1 MKKNDIIRLEITDV
15 TSEGSGIGRHEGMA
29 VFVPFTAA
37 GDVIDCRIVKVLSS
51 YAYGIV
57 ETLVSPSPFRCDDGC
72 GVYKKCGGCAFRHFS
87 YEEELAAKARFVEA
101 SFSRIG
107 KLTVDWDSPLGCD
120 KLDGY
125 RNKAQYPVGTD
136 ADGHLIA
143 GFYSRRSHRVTDGL
157 ICALQPPVFG
167 EIVRAVLAWC
177 EENHIPAYDEITGK
191 GLLRHI
197 YLRRGEHTGEIML
210 CLVVTDTD
218 KQDFAPL
225 AETVT
230 AAFPAI
236 KSVILN
242 ENAKNTNVILGKTC
256 RTVWGSDT
264 ITDTMCGRTFRIS
277 PLSFY
282 QVNTRQAERLY
293 GIAREYAALE
303 DGETLLDLYCGI
315 GTIGLSV
322 VGENNRLVGVEI
334 IPSAIENAKAN
345 AALNGIENAEFFC
358 GDAGEIA
365 KKLIERGEVPDVI
378 IADPARKGCD
388 ALSIES
394 MLKMAPKR
402 IVMISCNHATAA
414 RDCAELVKGGY
425 RIEKGRAVDLFPRTT
440 HVECVVLLTRKDIDE
455 HV

>member
-1 MKKNDIIRLEITDV
+1 MKKNDVIRLEITDV
-15 TSEGSGIGRHEGMA
+15 TGEGSGIGRHEGMA

-37 GDVIDCRIVKVLSS
+37 GDEIGCRIVKVLSS
-51 YAYGIV
+51 YAYGII
-57 ETLVSPSPFRCDDGC
+57 EEIRTPSPHRCVDGC
-72 GVYKKCGGCAFRHFS
+72 SVYKKCGGCAFRHFS
-87 YEEELAAKARFVEA
+87 YEEELSAKARFVEA

-107 KLTVDWDSPLGCD
+107 KLIVPWEEILGCE
-120 KLDGY
+120 KTEGY
-125 RNKAQYPVGTD
+125 RNKAQYPIGTD
-136 ADGHLIA
+136 TDGHLIA

-157 ICALQPPVFG
+157 TCALQPPVFG
-167 EIVRAVLAWC
+167 KIVRDVLHWC
-177 EENHIPAYDEITGK
+177 EENHLSAYDEITGK
-191 GLLRHI
+191 GLLRHV
-197 YLRRGEHTGEIML
+197 YLRRGEHSGEIML
-210 CLVVTDTD
+210 CLVVTEMD
-218 KQDFAPL
+218 KQNFTPL
-225 AETVT
+225 AEMI
-230 AAFPAI
+230 AARYPAV

-242 ENAKNTNVILGKTC
+242 ENKKNTNVILGKTC
-256 RTVWGSDT
+256 RTVWGTDT
-264 ITDTMCGRTFRIS
+264 ITDTMCGKTFRIS

-293 GIAREYAALE
+293 GLAREYAALK

-322 VGENNRLVGVEI
+322 VGKENRLIGVEI
-334 IPSAIENAKAN
+334 IPSAIENAK
-345 AALNGIENAEFFC
+345 ENARLNEITNPEFFC

-365 KKLIERGEVPDVI
+365 KELLRRGEAPDVI

-440 HVECVVLLTRKDIDE
+440 HVECALLLVREEIGG
-455 HV
+455 

>member
-1 MKKNDIIRLEITDV
+1 MKKNEIIRLEITDV
-15 TSEGSGIGRHEGMA
+15 TGEGSGIGRHGGMA
-29 VFVPFTAA
+29 IFVPFTAA
-37 GDVIDCRIVKVLSS
+37 GDVIECRIVKVLSS

-57 ETLVSPSPFRCDDGC
+57 EKLLSPSPHRCDSGC
-72 GVYKKCGGCAFRHFS
+72 AVYKKCGGCAFRHFD
-87 YEEELAAKARFVEA
+87 YAEELAAKARFVEA

-107 KLTVDWDSPLGCD
+107 KLSVPWEGILGCD

-157 ICALQPPVFG
+157 DCSLQPPVFG
-167 EIVRAVLAWC
+167 QIVRTVLAWC
-177 EENHIPAYDEITGK
+177 EENRIPAYDEITGK

-197 YLRRGEHTGEIML
+197 YLRRGENSGEIML
-210 CLVVTDTD
+210 CLVVTDMD
-218 KQDFAPL
+218 KRDFSPL
-225 AETVT
+225 AETVA
-230 AAFPAI
+230 AAFPEI

-242 ENAKNTNVILGKTC
+242 GNAKNTNVILGKTC
-256 RTVWGSDT
+256 RTVWGTDT
-264 ITDTMCGRTFRIS
+264 ITDTMCGRSFRIS

-293 GIAREYAALE
+293 GIAREYAALK
-303 DGETLLDLYCGI
+303 DGETLLDLYCGV

-322 VGENNRLVGVEI
+322 VGETNRLIGVEI

-345 AALNGIENAEFFC
+345 ADLNGITNAEFFC
-358 GDAGEIA
+358 GDAGQIA
-365 KKLIERGEVPDVI
+365 KRLIERGETPDVI

-440 HVECVVLLTRKDIDE
+440 HVECVLILNKE
-455 HV
+455 H